1 MSKRKSLIIIFI
13 GFLIFNITISFITTP
28 NDLSYNNQQTIDKP
42 KTAADLVGA
51 ENIIITET
59 SRQAHMEIYG
69 LISISDELTIKN
81 LNDNPVSSILIGIP
95 LSDIDYLVFF
105 ESEGPYETTLFTERL
120 FMIIDEFEMLAIYF
134 NSPILPHQ
142 SITITFEHIYKDL
155 IKYNWYEGAQIVFY
169 KSFTFPILPY
179 RMEGK
184 IESVYY
190 TPQSADEVDGGW
202 GFHNPGIFAVQYLFD
217 EIKAEIGANYITPFL
232 DNLNDKKNMEV
243 GYNLKEGS
251 KIEIEEITRDI
262 LISPWGT
269 IRVKENIMITNLGFK
284 EFRDVSFN
292 IPQQAI
298 GVYVSDVFGEIL
310 GTTIQPLADSEYKKL
325 NINLLTNRVLLL
337 PNSSFLFNIE
347 YHLPFE
353 NYFSMNWFQ
362 ESIEIDIFTTIYEY
376 LGRQQTIKIN
386 IEGCYSIDHI
396 TDPPVSI
403 KKSQGATTLVYTSED
418 VTFDLR
424 KVIQFTFTID
434 LFDLFLRPTLIILI
448 IALIGSIY
456 VLSIKTRK
464 KEFDTEILKKEFIPV
479 NEIREFCALFEEKNA
494 LTLEI
499 RLTEEDTKRKKI
511 AKKNFKNIFNKNTSK
526 IENIQQEIIPFKKV
540 LTQTGE
546 IFESIINKLDILE
559 AERISIK
566 DSLNLLESRY
576 KRGRLPSRAAFLKL
590 SNDFKKRRKKIDR
603 SIDKLIQQLRSY
615 LL

>member
-1 MSKRKSLIIIFI
+1 
-13 GFLIFNITISFITTP
+13 
-28 NDLSYNNQQTIDKP
+28 
-42 KTAADLVGA
+42 
-51 ENIIITET
+51 
-59 SRQAHMEIYG
+59 
-69 LISISDELTIKN
+69 
-81 LNDNPVSSILIGIP
+81 
-95 LSDIDYLVFF
+95 
-105 ESEGPYETTLFTERL
+105 
-120 FMIIDEFEMLAIYF
+120 
-134 NSPILPHQ
+134 
-142 SITITFEHIYKDL
+142 
-155 IKYNWYEGAQIVFY
+155 
-169 KSFTFPILPY
+169 
-179 RMEGK
+179 MEGQ
-184 IESVYY
+184 IESHYY
-190 TPQSADEVDGGW
+190 VPESAEGVDGGW
-202 GFHNPGIFAVQYLFD
+202 GFYSPGLFAVQYFFA
-217 EIKAEIGANYITPFL
+217 EIKDELGVNFITPFL
-232 DNLNDKKNMEV
+232 ENIDDRKEIEIAFNLQA
-243 GYNLKEGS
+243 GS
-251 KIEIEEITRDI
+251 KIEIEEISRDI

-269 IRVKENIMITNLGFK
+269 IKVKEDIMITNLGFK

-292 IPQQAI
+292 IPKHAI
-298 GVYVSDVFGEIL
+298 GVHVSDVFGEIL

-325 NINLLTNRVLLL
+325 NINLITNRVLLL
-337 PNSSFLFNIE
+337 PNSSFHFNIE

-376 LGRQQTIKIN
+376 LGRQQTIKIT

-403 KKSQGATTLVYTSED
+403 TKSQGATTLVYTSED
-418 VTFDLR
+418 ITFNSR

-434 LFDLFLRPTLIILI
+434 LFDLLLRPTLIMLT
-448 IALIGSIY
+448 IALIASIY
-456 VLSIKTRK
+456 VLTIKSRR

-479 NEIREFCALFEEKNA
+479 NEIREFSALFEEKNA

-511 AKKNFKNIFNKNTSK
+511 AKKNFKNILNKNTSK